1 MSNIKKLYKKLF
13 MKHGDS
19 PYAVKAKDKK
29 QQYKRFENLI
39 RCCDIKKGDTVL
51 DLGCGTGEFYKFL
64 KNLKLR
70 NIAELIF

>member
-39 RCCDIKKGDTVL
+39 RCCDIKKVIQ
-51 DLGCGTGEFYKFL
+51 F
-64 KNLKLR
+64 
-70 NIAELIF
+70 